1 MGDQAAAGAILASGL
16 LALFA
21 LAFIAI
27 CAVLALYILNLHR
40 CFDAIQPAFRPPV
53 PTALVWLGLVP
64 YLGFIALIAA
74 IVLLSMSLKK
84 EGEARQT
91 EVFGDGGLALG
102 LAGFILSLLAVIPFI
117 GILLGLAGMVC
128 WILHWMKVSGFRR
141 ALAAFAGNPAP
152 AAWGSPPPTAGAW
165 PQAAPA
171 YPTAPTPAPPPP
183 PAPVFAP
190 PPPPPA
196 AAPSAPP
203 PLPAAP
209 PPLPAA
215 PAAPPPFPGAL
226 AAPPVREESTVRFG
240 ALDHAKI
247 VCIVGVV
254 QGMSFPVGKGI
265 VIGRSQEADVVVPD
279 SQISNRHAW
288 IGPVQGRLILRDMQ
302 STNGTYLNDNLGA
315 PVQELELKEGDLVV
329 LGKHG
334 QMKFRVSLG

>member
-1 MGDQAAAGAILASGL
+1 MGDQAAAGALLGFGL
-16 LALFA
+16 LGLFA
-21 LAFIAI
+21 LVIFIAI
-27 CAVLALYILNLHR
+27 YAVLALYILNLHR

-117 GILLGLAGMVC
+117 GLLFGLAGLVC

-141 ALAAFAGNPAP
+141 ALAAFAANPAP
-152 AAWGSPPPTAGAW
+152 AAWGSPPPAAGAW
-165 PQAAPA
+165 PQASPPA
-171 YPTAPTPAPPPP
+171 YPVAPAPAPPPP

-196 AAPSAPP
+196 AAP
-203 PLPAAP
+203 AAP

-215 PAAPPPFPGAL
+215 PAAPPPLPGAL
-226 AAPPVREESTVRFG
+226 PAAPVREESTVRFG

-265 VIGRSQEADVVVPD
+265 VVGRSQEADVVVPD

-334 QMKFRVSLG
+334 QMKFRISLG